1 MSDGEGAASTTT
13 SLCQAS
19 SEFDGGRGSA
29 YLILTR
35 PGTATSSGLP
45 QDLASATVT
54 DRAREQPTVMAHNLA
69 TSVELLSAANQL
81 AQPIISRQSDAGRLV
96 ASLDAFFE
104 AFRQIR
110 RHLKRAI

>member
-1 MSDGEGAASTTT
+1 
-13 SLCQAS
+13 
-19 SEFDGGRGSA
+19 
-29 YLILTR
+29 
-35 PGTATSSGLP
+35 
-45 QDLASATVT
+45 
-54 DRAREQPTVMAHNLA
+54 MAHNLA